1 MQYPDMI
8 VYLTDVEGE
17 FSGLE
22 RTTENGSGQSSLS
35 ITAEE
40 TTMEPHGE
48 FCWSPT

>member
-1 MQYPDMI
+1 MQYADMI
-8 VYLTDVEGE
+8 MYLTDVEGG

-35 ITAEE
+35 ITTEE